1 MVEPMTPEATVDR
14 RDRPLADLRISLTD
28 RCNFRC
34 TYCMPIEAFPSGHQF
49 LPRASVLS
57 TTEVATL
64 VTAAMRH
71 GVRKVRLTGGEP
83 LLRPE
88 VVDIV
93 AAIAATGVGDIA
105 MTSNGSLLPRVAPQ
119 LRAAGLHRLTISLD
133 SLREEVVAELSGG
146 RARLPAI
153 IAGIDAAAEAG
164 FGSLKL
170 NCVLRRGVNEADIL
184 PLVDFARGRG
194 HVMRFIEYMDV
205 GTSNHWVRDEVVP
218 AAEVVATVAA
228 RYPLEAIEASYQGEV
243 ARRYRFADGAGE
255 LGVIASV
262 TSPFCGDCTRL
273 RVSADGQLF
282 TCLFATVGT
291 DVRELLRHDRAA
303 DLDRVLGGRWR
314 SRDDN
319 YSEQR
324 VSLDPRAPLHRVE
337 MSYIGG

>member
-1 MVEPMTPEATVDR
+1 MTPEATVDR

-34 TYCMPIEAFPSGHQF
+34 TYCMPIEAYPPGHRF
-49 LPRASVLS
+49 LPSTRVLS
-57 TTEVATL
+57 TAEIVTL
-64 VTAAMRH
+64 VSAAMRH

-83 LLRPE
+83 LLRAE

-93 AAIAATGVGDIA
+93 GAVAATGVADVA
-105 MTSNGSLLPRVAPQ
+105 MTTNGSLLPRFAPR
-119 LRAAGLHRLTISLD
+119 LRAAGLHRITVSLD
-133 SLREEVVAELSGG
+133 SLREEVVTELSGG
-146 RARLPAI
+146 RARLRAI
-153 IAGIDAAAEAG
+153 IDGIDAATDAG
-164 FGSLKL
+164 LGPLKL
-170 NCVLRRGVNEADIL
+170 NCVLRRGVNDADIL
-184 PLVDFARGRG
+184 PLVEFARGRG

-205 GTSNHWVRDEVVP
+205 GTSNHWVRDDVVP
-218 AAEVVATVAA
+218 AAEVVTTVSA
-228 RYPLEAIEASYQGEV
+228 RYPLAPVDAAYPGEV
-243 ARRYRFADGAGE
+243 ARRYRFEDGGGE

-273 RVSADGQLF
+273 RVSADGQLY

-291 DVRELLRHDRAA
+291 DVKELLRDNRRA
-303 DLDRVLGGRWR
+303 DLDRVLGARWR

-324 VSLDPRAPLHRVE
+324 TRLDLGIPLQRIE